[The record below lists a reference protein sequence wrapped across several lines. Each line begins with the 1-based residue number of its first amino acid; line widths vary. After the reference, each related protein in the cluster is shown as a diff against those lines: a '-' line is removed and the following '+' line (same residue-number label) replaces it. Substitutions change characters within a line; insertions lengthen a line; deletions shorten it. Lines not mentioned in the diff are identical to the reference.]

1 MNLYERHNTK
11 LPTLRLFLN
20 LILVSEVLLY
30 VFYVIEL
37 NRVTWNY
44 LFYVIK
50 TQCVK
55 KNNVYCIYT
64 VVIQYD
70 DFIKILIEEGMEGTR
85 SRGRPSISC
94 FNQMK
99 KVEATQY

>member
-44 LFYVIK
+44 LFYVVE
-50 TQCVK
+50 TQYVK
-55 KNNVYCIYT
+55 KINNVYCINN
-64 VVIQYD
+64 VVMQYD
-70 DFIKILIEEGMEGTR
+70 DFIKILIEEGMEGKR
-85 SRGRPSISC
+85 SRGRP
-94 FNQMK
+94 
-99 KVEATQY
+99 